1 MNLLKTGAPLVGRG
15 AGQLG
20 DLEGAGMGGG
30 GSPGQPSV
38 SGQALQGKVEK
49 AN

>member
-1 MNLLKTGAPLVGRG
+1 MNLLKIGAPLVGRG

-20 DLEGAGMGGG
+20 DWGGGMGGG

-38 SGQALQGKVEK
+38 SGQALQGKVEE